1 MGLSLQGM
9 VRFIRRWWL
18 PLVIVPL
25 ITGVLAFAFGST
37 RTPMYAS
44 SATMLVSISP
54 SSELD
59 GYSANLLAQDL
70 SATYQTL
77 VSTDPVLQP
86 VVADANP
93 PMTAEELRANTTV
106 AASSGALFTVT
117 VVDPDPER
125 ATALVNAIT
134 VEFTTFVDGLSRPV
148 DGGGDGPGTVTTVV
162 AGAIPEAPY
171 APRLPAYMAL
181 GIIAGIIICYA
192 GIFVFERL
200 DTRVRSA
207 SDIMNIVGA
216 LPLAHIPSLGMPLA
230 GPDSIFFNRP
240 TAIQAGEAI
249 RTLRTAVLAT
259 HEEAGSVLVVSSPN
273 QRDGKTI
280 MAANL
285 ATAIANTGKLVM
297 LIDGNL
303 RDPQLH
309 HIFQVDNGHGL
320 GNLLAGPNL
329 SWKTS
334 GIRVSPNLAVIPA
347 GPVPE
352 NPADLLIKPAFG
364 DLLRDVSA
372 TADVVIVD
380 TPSMDIAND
389 AVAVAMHAQSV
400 LLVCRPGST
409 RNVALTSTL
418 DSFLDMGI
426 DLLGVV
432 INSGS
437 VARAPLRAKRV
448 LTWRYRR
455 KQSGNVDAVRT
466 EPSHVAESA

>member
-18 PLVIVPL
+18 PLLIVPL
-25 ITGVLAFAFGST
+25 IAGVLAFAFGST

-44 SATMLVSISP
+44 SATLLVSISP

-86 VVADANP
+86 VVAEANP
-93 PMTAEELRANTTV
+93 PMTVEELRANTTV
-106 AASSGALFTVT
+106 VASSGALFTVT
-117 VVDPDPER
+117 VVDPNPGR
-125 ATALVNAIT
+125 AAALANAIT
-134 VEFTTFVDGLSRPV
+134 LEFATFVDGLSRPV

-216 LPLAHIPSLGMPLA
+216 LPLAHIPSLGMHLA

-240 TAIQAGEAI
+240 TAIRAGEAI

-309 HIFQVDNGHGL
+309 HIFQIDNGHGL

-347 GPVPE
+347 GPVQE

-409 RNVALTSTL
+409 RNVALASTL

-437 VARAPLRAKRV
+437 VSGVPLRAKRV

-466 EPSHVAESA
+466 DPAHVAESA